1 MSSKKSSSSSISSRT
16 RDGLSY
22 SENPPPPTANTST
35 SQRRSSGSIQIQQVH
50 KLVRTDS
57 LDPAGRL
64 HAYMKVMHG
73 GHLEKNVTLNAVRSS
88 VRQRRS
94 LKDSIELTSVE
105 ELLDEINNNY
115 DPGVLL
121 D

>member
-1 MSSKKSSSSSISSRT
+1 MY
-16 RDGLSY
+16 LQFY
-22 SENPPPPTANTST
+22 FYVA
-35 SQRRSSGSIQIQQVH
+35 
-50 KLVRTDS
+50 
-57 LDPAGRL
+57 
-64 HAYMKVMHG
+64 
-73 GHLEKNVTLNAVRSS
+73 RSS

-115 DPGVLL
+115 DPGMLL